1 VIYSV
6 LEELKFFRSNGRSRV
21 SAGALLK
28 DNHVIWDYLDTEG
41 QIIKALIE
49 GPMVAGA
56 IYRKISASQPIV
68 SKKLAR
74 LQDEGIVEC
83 QRDTIDRRVVWYQ
96 LSGAFMEKLLGVAE
110 GVSPSDPIFFVE
122 NETHADSDGR

>member
-1 VIYSV
+1 
-6 LEELKFFRSNGRSRV
+6 V

-28 DNHVIWDYLDTEG
+28 DKHVIWDYLDTEG

-49 GPMVAGA
+49 GPLVAGA

-96 LSGAFMEKLLGVAE
+96 LSAAFMEKLLGDPE
-110 GVSPSDPIFFVE
+110 GVSASDPIFFVK